1 MLVREDLRSTKN
13 ELLDEYSS
21 HVIHRSYVKRDCQ
34 RRTLSG
40 NFTMLPFLESL
51 SEMLLISAC
60 VFSKQFSKKSNALD
74 PQLLYMMT
82 FKTSIKT
89 SYLVTMDTEQAVDI
103 YIYILL
109 DDLVC
114 SIAEYLW
121 ELCRILT
128 SPYGESKYKQR
139 RLRST
144 LQQNMASRLL
154 YLLKTSLT

>member
-1 MLVREDLRSTKN
+1 MLVKEDLRSTKN

-40 NFTMLPFLESL
+40 NFTMLPFRGSL

-60 VFSKQFSKKSNALD
+60 VFGKQFSKKSDD
-74 PQLLYMMT
+74 PQLLHMMT

-89 SYLVTMDTEQAVDI
+89 SYLVATDAEQAVDK
-103 YIYILL
+103 YIVL
-109 DDLVC
+109 DVLVC
-114 SIAEYLW
+114 SIAEYFC
-121 ELCRILT
+121 ELCRNLT

-139 RLRST
+139 RFRNA

>member
-40 NFTMLPFLESL
+40 NFTMLTFRESL

-60 VFSKQFSKKSNALD
+60 VFGKQFSKKSDD
-74 PQLLYMMT
+74 PQLLHMMT

-89 SYLVTMDTEQAVDI
+89 SYLVATDAEQAVDK
-103 YIYILL
+103 YILL
-109 DDLVC
+109 DVLVC
-114 SIAEYLW
+114 SIAEYFC
-121 ELCRILT
+121 ELCRNLT

-139 RLRST
+139 RFRNA

>member
-40 NFTMLPFLESL
+40 NFTMLPFRESL

-60 VFSKQFSKKSNALD
+60 VFGKQFSKKSDALD
-74 PQLLYMMT
+74 PKLLHMMT
-82 FKTSIKT
+82 FKTNIKT
-89 SYLVTMDTEQAVDI
+89 SYLVATDAEQVVDK
-103 YIYILL
+103 YILL
-109 DDLVC
+109 DVLVC
-114 SIAEYLW
+114 SIAEYFG

-139 RLRST
+139 RFRNA
-144 LQQNMASRLL
+144 LQQNSPSRLL
-154 YLLKTSLT
+154 YLLKTYLT

>member
-34 RRTLSG
+34 RRTLSE
-40 NFTMLPFLESL
+40 NFTMLTFRESL

-60 VFSKQFSKKSNALD
+60 VFGKQFSKKSDD
-74 PQLLYMMT
+74 PQLLHMMT

-89 SYLVTMDTEQAVDI
+89 SYLVATDAEQAVDK
-103 YIYILL
+103 YILL
-109 DDLVC
+109 DVLVC
-114 SIAEYLW
+114 SIAEYFC
-121 ELCRILT
+121 ELCRNLT

-139 RLRST
+139 RFRNA